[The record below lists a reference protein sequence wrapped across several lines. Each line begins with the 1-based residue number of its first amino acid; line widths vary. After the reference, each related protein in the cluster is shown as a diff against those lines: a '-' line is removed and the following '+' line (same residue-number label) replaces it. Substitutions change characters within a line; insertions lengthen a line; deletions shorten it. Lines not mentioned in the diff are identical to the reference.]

1 MIREQL
7 RSKCLNVHFQ
17 RDYEYIHDI
26 ACDEKGEYIYVICTN
41 SLKIYKYEEE
51 EDEFNLLVTI
61 KSPHDDAIL
70 RCIICPIVSEQYSL
84 FATISE
90 DNTIGIWLLNKNVD
104 IIKSLQVEN
113 ININIPFEYSM
124 NESVSIGGNR
134 SIVGMDIYNDDN
146 SNDGDNNVD
155 FDDDSSISNK
165 ERVDGQ
171 DDNDR
176 LSIIKSDEDEDKCVD
191 NSDINLDQLV
201 INGDDNNEFK
211 RVDDQMGDNTEV
223 VVMIGG
229 EEGEKDNDNEDEG
242 KNVNEQDQEDNNSEI
257 KDKYM
262 MKRVDEVRISN
273 IEVDR
278 VDDNIGEMEIKLEE
292 NESKD
297 EDENKNEDKE
307 DENEKKDKEDNS
319 ENEDENRNEDS
330 ESESEDD
337 NEGGSVKR
345 EISRLSKICRMTAR
359 LRDSVGT
366 IVSSSFV
373 LNYENSG
380 WLSLNV
386 ATSVIS
392 LVVLSVDGL
401 VRIYTC
407 QDPPLF
413 HIWSIIEQFRCSIS
427 PLYNHLRSFSM
438 MSNLNIL
445 GDEIYTIGLMAIGTN
460 GGLISVYCK
469 SSLLEER
476 GEIMGTSI
484 MEDNSSWKCLFE
496 TKNTTTT
503 CNSDTNNRQEEAMNE
518 IIDNDVIELKWCPN
532 YTRRYEILA
541 SSFDSF
547 IYFNDNNK
555 QQVDEDNINIKI
567 NGIPWIGIWKWELYD
582 KNHGNLTLVYIL
594 INQLDYPTTSIS
606 WDNKGTEFLACTD
619 EGVTRFVQY
628 DNNSTRVHWELEDD
642 FVAIDSLIFN
652 NRRKSKDD
660 IHGIQSIMMEF
671 PLFIKFIRP
680 V

>member
-1 MIREQL
+1 
-7 RSKCLNVHFQ
+7 
-17 RDYEYIHDI
+17 
-26 ACDEKGEYIYVICTN
+26 EYIYVICTN

-51 EDEFNLLVTI
+51 EDEFSLLVTI
-61 KSPHDDAIL
+61 KSPHDDAIF

-84 FATISE
+84 FATISD

-113 ININIPFEYSM
+113 TNINIPFEYSM
-124 NESVSIGGNR
+124 NDARSQGFKMNESTSSGNR
-134 SIVGMDIYNDDN
+134 PIIDMDSYNEDV
-146 SNDGDNNVD
+146 SNDGDNNVEKIKDKDSNEVD

-165 ERVDGQ
+165 ERAEEQ
-171 DDNDR
+171 DNNDR
-176 LSIIKSDEDEDKCVD
+176 LSIIKSGEDEEKSVD
-191 NSDINLDQLV
+191 ISDVNLDQVV
-201 INGDDNNEFK
+201 INGNDNNEFK
-211 RVDDQMGDNTEV
+211 RVDDKIGDNTEV
-223 VVMIGG
+223 VFMVGS

-242 KNVNEQDQEDNNSEI
+242 KNVNKQEQEDNNNNNEI

-262 MKRVDEVRISN
+262 MKRFEEVKISN

-278 VDDNIGEMEIKLEE
+278 VDNNVGEMEIIIEE
-292 NESKD
+292 NENKD

-307 DENEKKDKEDNS
+307 DENEKDKEDDDDDNDND
-319 ENEDENRNEDS
+319 ENENRNEDS
-330 ESESEDD
+330 ENENEDD
-337 NEGGSVKR
+337 NEGENVKR
-345 EISRLSKICRMTAR
+345 EISRLAMVCRMTAR

-380 WLSLNV
+380 LLSLNV

-392 LVVLSVDGL
+392 LVVLSMDGL

-445 GDEIYTIGLMAIGTN
+445 GDEMYTTGLMAIGTN

-469 SSLLEER
+469 STLLEER
-476 GEIMGTSI
+476 EIISKSI
-484 MEDNSSWKCLFE
+484 MEDISSWKCLFE

-503 CNSDTNNRQEEAMNE
+503 SSSGVNNRLEEVMDGS
-518 IIDNDVIELKWCPN
+518 IDNDVIELKWCPN
-532 YTRRYEILA
+532 YTRKYEILA

-547 IYFNDNNK
+547 IYFYDNNK
-555 QQVDEDNINIKI
+555 QQVDEDSIIIKI

-582 KNHGNLTLVYIL
+582 KNYGDLTLVYIL

-619 EGVTRFVQY
+619 EGITRFVQY
-628 DNNSTRVHWELEDD
+628 DNNNNNNNNNSTKIHWELDD
-642 FVAIDSLIFN
+642 NFVAIDSLIFN
-652 NRRKSKDD
+652 NRRKLKDD
-660 IHGIQSIMMEF
+660 IQGIQSTMEF